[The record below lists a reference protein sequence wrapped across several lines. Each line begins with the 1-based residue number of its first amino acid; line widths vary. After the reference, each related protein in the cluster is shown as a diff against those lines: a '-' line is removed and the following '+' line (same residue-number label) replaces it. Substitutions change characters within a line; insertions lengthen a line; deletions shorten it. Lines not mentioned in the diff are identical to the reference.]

1 VFDKPTP
8 TAFLKIIS
16 GVLPREVLL
25 KATLNVTAT
34 SEYEDFA
41 QYLADWRMARQRIGI
56 EEDPPMLT
64 INAEP
69 KTPDK

>member
-25 KATLNVTAT
+25 KATLNVTTT

-41 QYLADWRMARQRIGI
+41 QYLADWRMARQRIGNRGRS
-56 EEDPPMLT
+56 P
-64 INAEP
+64 NADDQRRT
-69 KTPDK
+69 KDAR